1 MAERVVAAEPQ
12 VGDTT
17 LDTSLR
23 PRRLDDD
30 EFINQTRVKEQLRI
44 AIQAAQHRDEPL
56 DHVLLHGPAGLGKTT
71 LANIIA
77 AEMGV
82 QIKTMAGP
90 AIERQGDMAAI
101 VTNIRQGEVLFIDE
115 IHRLNRAVEEILY
128 PVMEDFSLDLV
139 IGKGPA
145 ARTMR
150 FKLPRFTLVGATT
163 RVALLTAPLRDRF
176 GLNYRLEFY
185 DDESMVQIVRR
196 GALILRVPLE
206 TEAALEIAR
215 RARRTPR
222 VANRLLK
229 RVRDY
234 AQVRA
239 DGTISTAVAR
249 EALAMLEID
258 EQGLDEV
265 DRRILHTI
273 LTKFGAGPV
282 GLETIAAAV
291 GDEADTIQDVY
302 EPYLIQLG
310 YLQPTR
316 QGRLATP
323 LAAKHLGLAHPRD
336 DQAEEQSPQ
345 PWLL

>member
-1 MAERVVAAEPQ
+1 MAERLVAAEPQ

-17 LDTSLR
+17 LDASLR

-30 EFINQTRVKEQLRI
+30 DFINQTRVKEQLRI
-44 AIQAAQHRDEPL
+44 AIQAAQHRNEPL

-77 AEMGV
+77 AEMGAQV
-82 QIKTMAGP
+82 KTMAGP
-90 AIERQGDMAAI
+90 AIERQGDLAAI
-101 VTNIRQGEVLFIDE
+101 VTNIRLGEVLFIDE

-128 PVMEDFSLDLV
+128 PVMEDFSLDIV

-163 RVALLTAPLRDRF
+163 RVALMTAPLRDRF

-185 DDESMVQIVRR
+185 DDEAMAQIVRR
-196 GALILRVPLE
+196 GAHILQVPLE
-206 TEAALEIAR
+206 PEGALEIAR

-239 DGTISTAVAR
+239 DGTISVVVAR
-249 EALAMLEID
+249 DALAMLEID
-258 EQGLDEV
+258 HQGLDEI
-265 DRRILHTI
+265 DRRILDTI
-273 LTKFGAGPV
+273 LTKFGGGPV

-291 GDEADTIQDVY
+291 GEEADTIQDVC

-323 LAAKHLGLAHPRD
+323 LAAKHLGLAHPHD
-336 DQAEEQSPQ
+336 DQAEEPSPQ